1 MVQGSCQ
8 GLGCT
13 WHPRCFPLRQ
23 QLAPRHITRLQAPIL
38 LTLSIATSP
47 LPDTQS
53 YGSRYVRPPIIH
65 GDIAWRGPMTV
76 REWRVAQDAAC
87 TGRPVKGMLT
97 GPVTILNWSFPRK
110 DVTRRVQALQL
121 ALALRSEVD
130 ALQQAGCKVV
140 QVSAW
145 AQLVVTLLSA
155 CTQRRGFLLTGQQFG
170 SHGCLVYQRPATLQ
184 PPFSLRGLPSLSP
197 HLVLPCAPCPRL
209 PPPARWTS
217 PPCVRACPSR
227 RSSGTAT

>member
-1 MVQGSCQ
+1 M
-8 GLGCT
+8 
-13 WHPRCFPLRQ
+13 
-23 QLAPRHITRLQAPIL
+23 
-38 LTLSIATSP
+38 
-47 LPDTQS
+47 
-53 YGSRYVRPPIIH
+53 RPPIIH

-140 QVSAW
+140 QVRAVASLCA
-145 AQLVVTLLSA
+145 
-155 CTQRRGFLLTGQQFG
+155 TGQDL
-170 SHGCLVYQRPATLQ
+170 HND
-184 PPFSLRGLPSLSP
+184 
-197 HLVLPCAPCPRL
+197 APVPKGHE
-209 PPPARWTS
+209 W
-217 PPCVRACPSR
+217 
-227 RSSGTAT
+227 GGITA